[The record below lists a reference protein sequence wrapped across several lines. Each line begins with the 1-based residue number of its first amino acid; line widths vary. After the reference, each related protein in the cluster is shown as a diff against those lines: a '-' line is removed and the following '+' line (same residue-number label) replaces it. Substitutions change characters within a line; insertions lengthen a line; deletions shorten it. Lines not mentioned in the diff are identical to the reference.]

1 MGFFC
6 ALTIDIG
13 GCLSHYIFAQR
24 AESVIVL
31 ANSGNGN
38 RSFLENCLKC

>member
-1 MGFFC
+1 MPLFY
-6 ALTIDIG
+6 DIG
-13 GCLSHYIFAQR
+13 GCLSHYIFALR

-38 RSFLENCLKC
+38 RSYF